1 MVHSGERFHVAM
13 DVHDHVVELRPVG
26 EIDIAT
32 VTAFRAALW
41 AAPARPVLRVDLSG
55 VRLLSAAGVR
65 ALVAT
70 HLRVRARG
78 GELVLTDPDPVVARV
93 LRVTG
98 LHRVLPVRCSDR
110 PQDLPGHV
118 QDLPGHVQDLSGHV
132 QDLSGRAQNL
142 PGRSHELV
150 ACAA

>member
-1 MVHSGERFHVAM
+1 MVHSGERFFVAM

-70 HLRVRARG
+70 HLRVRSRG

-98 LHRVLPVRCSDR
+98 LHRVLPVRCTGPIQNLPDR
-110 PQDLPGHV
+110 APDLPGR
-118 QDLPGHVQDLSGHV
+118 P
-132 QDLSGRAQNL
+132 R
-142 PGRSHELV
+142 ELV

>member
-1 MVHSGERFHVAM
+1 MRDSGDRFAVAM
-13 DVHDHVVELRPVG
+13 DVRDHVVELRPVG

-32 VTAFRAALW
+32 VSAFRAALW

-65 ALVAT
+65 ALAAA

-78 GELVLTDPDPVVARV
+78 GELVLVDPEPVVARV

-98 LHRVLPVRCSDR
+98 LHRVVPVRE
-110 PQDLPGHV
+110 
-118 QDLPGHVQDLSGHV
+118 
-132 QDLSGRAQNL
+132 SGRE
-142 PGRSHELV
+142 PELL
-150 ACAA
+150 ACAAA

>member
-1 MVHSGERFHVAM
+1 MSVGPGRFGRMVHSVERFHVAM

-110 PQDLPGHV
+110 SQDVPSRAH
-118 QDLPGHVQDLSGHV
+118 DR
-132 QDLSGRAQNL
+132 SGRT
-142 PGRSHELV
+142 HEMV